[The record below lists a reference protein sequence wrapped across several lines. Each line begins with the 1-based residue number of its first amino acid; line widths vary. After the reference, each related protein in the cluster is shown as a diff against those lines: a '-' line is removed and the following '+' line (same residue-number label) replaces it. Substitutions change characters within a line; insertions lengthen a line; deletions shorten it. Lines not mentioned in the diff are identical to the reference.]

1 MLQNAIS
8 YSATYDSSNINFL
21 FRHAQQNNASSNAG
35 TSTRH
40 HRPLSGNQPLL
51 LIQSDFWNVFYT
63 QHSSGIAM
71 LSQQLFQVGINN
83 ILRN

>member
-21 FRHAQQNNASSNAG
+21 CRHAQQNNASSNAG

-51 LIQSDFWNVFYT
+51 LIQSDFWNVFLHAT
-63 QHSSGIAM
+63 QQWYRHVESATLSGW
-71 LSQQLFQVGINN
+71 NK
-83 ILRN
+83 